1 MKPASLASRPESI
14 PPGDT
19 TAALLVCLGDNPD
32 RLRSEAAFARLC
44 GVAPIPAS
52 SGKRR
57 RHRLHRG
64 GDRSADRALHI
75 AVVVRMRHCERT
87 RAYVARRTAEK
98 ASPKP
103 EIIRRLK
110 R

>member
-1 MKPASLASRPESI
+1 
-14 PPGDT
+14 
-19 TAALLVCLGDNPD
+19 
-32 RLRSEAAFARLC
+32 
-44 GVAPIPAS
+44 
-52 SGKRR
+52 
-57 RHRLHRG
+57 LHRG